1 MRRFSYDARGM
12 AAIACLAA
20 FMSGLLTAGAQ
31 AASAPAPLRDES
43 VPALIQTIAESGRCV
58 SLAETPSQRVS
69 TKPQIAPGLP
79 PLLSFRYYE
88 GRLHHRYGNADLVL
102 DDAGH

>member
-1 MRRFSYDARGM
+1 MTPLWILSLL
-12 AAIACLAA
+12 LAP
-20 FMSGLLTAGAQ
+20 Q
-31 AASAPAPLRDES
+31 ATRPAT
-43 VPALIQTIAESGRCV
+43 VPAQSESAQTLVQSVAESGRCA

-69 TKPQIAPGLP
+69 TEPQIAPGLP

-88 GRLHHRYGNADLVL
+88 GRLHHRYGNVDLVL

>member
-1 MRRFSYDARGM
+1 MTPLWILSL
-12 AAIACLAA
+12 LAA
-20 FMSGLLTAGAQ
+20 SQ
-31 AASAPAPLRDES
+31 AVRPAAAPAQSQS
-43 VPALIQTIAESGRCV
+43 VQMLIHSVAQSGRCAN
-58 SLAETPSQRVS
+58 LAETPSQRVS

-88 GRLHHRYGNADLVL
+88 GRLHHRYGNVDLVL

>member
-1 MRRFSYDARGM
+1 VTPLWILSLL
-12 AAIACLAA
+12 LAP
-20 FMSGLLTAGAQ
+20 Q
-31 AASAPAPLRDES
+31 AARPATAPAQSES
-43 VPALIQTIAESGRCV
+43 VQTLVHSVAESGRCV
-58 SLAETPSQRVS
+58 SLAETPSQRVL

-88 GRLHHRYGNADLVL
+88 GRLHHRYGNVDLVL

>member
-1 MRRFSYDARGM
+1 MTPLWILSLL
-12 AAIACLAA
+12 LAPQA
-20 FMSGLLTAGAQ
+20 TRPTTAPVQ
-31 AASAPAPLRDES
+31 SES
-43 VPALIQTIAESGRCV
+43 VQTLVHSVAESGRCV

-69 TKPQIAPGLP
+69 KKPQIAPGLP

-88 GRLHHRYGNADLVL
+88 GRLHYRYGNVDLVL

>member
-1 MRRFSYDARGM
+1 VTPLWILSLL
-12 AAIACLAA
+12 LA
-20 FMSGLLTAGAQ
+20 AQ
-31 AASAPAPLRDES
+31 AAPASAPLRDES
-43 VPALIQTIAESGRCV
+43 TLTVIQTIAESGRCA
-58 SLAETPSQRVS
+58 SLAETPSERVS

>member
-1 MRRFSYDARGM
+1 VTPLWILSLL
-12 AAIACLAA
+12 LAA
-20 FMSGLLTAGAQ
+20 QTAP
-31 AASAPAPLRDES
+31 ASAQLHSEEIS
-43 VPALIQTIAESGRCV
+43 KLIQIVAESGRCV
-58 SLAETPSQRVS
+58 SLGETPSQRVS

-88 GRLHHRYGNADLVL
+88 GRMHHRYGNADLVL

>member
-1 MRRFSYDARGM
+1 VTPLWILS
-12 AAIACLAA
+12 
-20 FMSGLLTAGAQ
+20 LLLVAQ
-31 AASAPAPLRDES
+31 ATPEQSQAPASVPRES
-43 VPALIQTIAESGRCV
+43 VPALVQSVAESGRCV

-88 GRLHHRYGNADLVL
+88 GRMHHRYGNADLVL

>member
-1 MRRFSYDARGM
+1 VTPLWILSLL
-12 AAIACLAA
+12 LA
-20 FMSGLLTAGAQ
+20 AQ
-31 AASAPAPLRDES
+31 AAPASAPLRDES
-43 VPALIQTIAESGRCV
+43 TLTVIQTIAESGRCV
-58 SLAETPSQRVS
+58 SLAETPSERVS